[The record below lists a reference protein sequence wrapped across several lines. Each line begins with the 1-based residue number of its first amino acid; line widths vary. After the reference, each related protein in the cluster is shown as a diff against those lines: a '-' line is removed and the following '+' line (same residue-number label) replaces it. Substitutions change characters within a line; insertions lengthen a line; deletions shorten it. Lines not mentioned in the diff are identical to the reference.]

1 MTDFAPLRYGV
12 LGAANI
18 ARQFTRGVA
27 GSALATVDAVASR
40 DGTKAAAFAAEL
52 AIPRHHASYEA
63 LLADPAIE
71 AIYIPLPNDMHC
83 EWAIRCAEAG
93 KHILCEKPLA
103 MDVAEARA
111 MFDAARRHNVML
123 AEAYPY
129 MAQPQ
134 TLEVRRLLAERLVG
148 RIELITASF
157 GFPLV
162 SPDGAPLANPANI
175 RLLPARGGGGLLDAG
190 TYSVSMARIAAGER
204 PTRALAVKRD
214 TQTGVDQTVAAL
226 LQFPSGA
233 IGQVASSMA
242 TALHRHAIILGERGI
257 IETDYSN
264 HGPEGSLTLR
274 VKPGATRDIPFET
287 RTTPA
292 GDGFRLEAEAFAR
305 MVRQGPAHWNG
316 ASEAESIDTVLTLSA
331 IARSAREG
339 GWVEVG

>member
-1 MTDFAPLRYGV
+1 MTEFAPLRYGV

-27 GSALATVDAVASR
+27 GSTLATVDAVASR
-40 DGTKAAAFAAEL
+40 DGAKAAAFAAEL

-63 LLADPAIE
+63 LLADPAID

-134 TLEVRRLLAERLVG
+134 TQEVRRLLAEGLIGPVQ
-148 RIELITASF
+148 LITASF

-162 SPDGAPLANPANI
+162 APDGTPLGDPANI

-204 PTRALAVKRD
+204 PARALAVKRD
-214 TQTGVDQTVAAL
+214 TRTGVDQTVAAL

-242 TALHRHAIILGERGI
+242 TALHRHAIILGARGI

-264 HGPEGSLTLR
+264 HGPDGALTLR
-274 VKPGATRDIPFET
+274 VKPGPTRDIPFET
-287 RTTPA
+287 RTVPA
-292 GDGFRLEAEAFAR
+292 ADGFRLEAEAFAR

-316 ASEAESIDTVLTLSA
+316 ATEAESIDTVLTLSA

-339 GWVEVG
+339 GWVDVG